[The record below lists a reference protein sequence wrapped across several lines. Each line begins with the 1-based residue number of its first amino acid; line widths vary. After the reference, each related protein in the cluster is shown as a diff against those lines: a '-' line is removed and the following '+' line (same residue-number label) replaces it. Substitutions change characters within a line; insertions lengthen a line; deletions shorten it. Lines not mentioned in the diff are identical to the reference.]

1 MAKHNKT
8 AKVNIPMCIATLLFC
23 LTLVSVHFTSG
34 LYAKYSVSDS
44 GSDSA
49 GVISFGDLTLSES
62 GDFYEN
68 NSLMIIP
75 GVNLTKKATVDFAGS
90 ESATYV
96 FVEIVPSDGW
106 QETYGYTFSY
116 ISNDKIAMQ
125 WSVNEYWELLTDE
138 NGIYV
143 YYRALVPN
151 TALEGVDII
160 ADNGRIFVSDQI
172 SKSELGSMV
181 NISIKLRAAV
191 VQAGG
196 FANPEAAW
204 NSVAAKEG

>member
-1 MAKHNKT
+1 MSM
-8 AKVNIPMCIATLLFC
+8 IDF
-23 LTLVSVHFTSG
+23 S
-34 LYAKYSVSDS
+34 
-44 GSDSA
+44 SA
-49 GVISFGDLTLSES
+49 RVISFGDLTLSES

-75 GVNLTKKATVDFAGS
+75 VVNLTKKATVDFAGS

>member
-23 LTLVSVHFTSG
+23 LTLISVHFTSG

-49 GVISFGDLTLSES
+49 RVISFGDLTLSES

>member
-49 GVISFGDLTLSES
+49 RVISFGDLTLSES

>member
-44 GSDSA
+44 GRDSA
-49 GVISFGDLTLSES
+49 RVISFGDLTLSES